1 MSSTVEIFS
10 NKDENELM
18 VTVEIDLIDNSFEVI
33 CFDFYVPAIDSW
45 VSSSKYYS
53 EVLERAANQV
63 ALKYLED
70 QWSEKAQ
77 GF

>member
-1 MSSTVEIFS
+1 MLSTVEIFS

-18 VTVEIDLIDNSFEVI
+18 VTVEIDFSDNSFEVI

-45 VSSSKYYS
+45 ISSSKYYS
-53 EVLERAANQV
+53 EALEKAANQV
-63 ALKYLED
+63 ALKYVED
-70 QWSEKAQ
+70 QCFEKVQ